1 MWYYWYYEK
10 INKFI
15 NTCWQQVFIIVY
27 FKYKEKGEVN
37 WNKELDETEKEIA
50 LIKEKY
56 KDRGLKGLEIV
67 KEEQAIS
74 FAQDSINNL
83 YD

>member
-1 MWYYWYYEK
+1 MKSIREEMKDRIDKLTIEELNEIYESVELLQDNDYWNE
-10 INKFI
+10 
-15 NTCWQQVFIIVY
+15 
-27 FKYKEKGEVN
+27 
-37 WNKELDETEKEIA
+37 ELDETEEEIA

-74 FAQDSINNL
+74 YAQDSINNL

>member
-1 MWYYWYYEK
+1 MKSIIEEMKDRIDKLTIEELNEIYESVELLQD
-10 INKFI
+10 ND
-15 NTCWQQVFIIVY
+15 Y
-27 FKYKEKGEVN
+27 
-37 WNKELDETEKEIA
+37 WNKELDETEEEIA

-74 FAQDSINNL
+74 YAQDSINNL

>member
-1 MWYYWYYEK
+1 MKSIREEMKDRIDKLTIEELNEIYESVESLQD
-10 INKFI
+10 ND
-15 NTCWQQVFIIVY
+15 Y
-27 FKYKEKGEVN
+27 
-37 WNKELDETEKEIA
+37 WNKELDETEEEIA

-56 KDRGLKGLEIV
+56 KDRGLKDLEIV

-74 FAQDSINNL
+74 YAQDSINNL

>member
-1 MWYYWYYEK
+1 MKSIREEMKDRIDKLTIEELNEIYESVELLQD
-10 INKFI
+10 ND
-15 NTCWQQVFIIVY
+15 Y
-27 FKYKEKGEVN
+27 
-37 WNKELDETEKEIA
+37 WNKELDETEEEIA

-74 FAQDSINNL
+74 YAQDSINKL

>member
-1 MWYYWYYEK
+1 MKSIREEMKDRIDKLTIEELNEIYESVELLQD
-10 INKFI
+10 ND
-15 NTCWQQVFIIVY
+15 Y
-27 FKYKEKGEVN
+27 
-37 WNKELDETEKEIA
+37 WNKELDETEEEIA

-74 FAQDSINNL
+74 YAQDSINNL

>member
-1 MWYYWYYEK
+1 MKSIREEMKDRIDKLTIEELNEIYESVELLQDNDYWS
-10 INKFI
+10 
-15 NTCWQQVFIIVY
+15 
-27 FKYKEKGEVN
+27 
-37 WNKELDETEKEIA
+37 KELDETAEEIA

-74 FAQDSINNL
+74 YAQDSINNL

>member
-1 MWYYWYYEK
+1 MKSIREEMKDRIDKLTIEELNEIYESVELLQD
-10 INKFI
+10 ND
-15 NTCWQQVFIIVY
+15 Y
-27 FKYKEKGEVN
+27 
-37 WNKELDETEKEIA
+37 WNKELDETAKEIA

-67 KEEQAIS
+67 KEEQAIAY
-74 FAQDSINNL
+74 AQDSINNL

>member
-1 MWYYWYYEK
+1 MKSIREEMKDRIDKLTIEELNEIYESVELLQD
-10 INKFI
+10 ND
-15 NTCWQQVFIIVY
+15 Y
-27 FKYKEKGEVN
+27 
-37 WNKELDETEKEIA
+37 WNKELDETEEEIA

-56 KDRGLKGLEIV
+56 KDRGLKDLEIV

-74 FAQDSINNL
+74 YAQDSINNL

>member
-1 MWYYWYYEK
+1 MKSIREEMKDRIDKLTIEELNEIYESVELLQD
-10 INKFI
+10 ND
-15 NTCWQQVFIIVY
+15 Y
-27 FKYKEKGEVN
+27 
-37 WNKELDETEKEIA
+37 WNKELDETEEEIA

>member
-1 MWYYWYYEK
+1 MKSIREEMKDRIDKLTIEELNEIYESVGLLQDNDYWD
-10 INKFI
+10 
-15 NTCWQQVFIIVY
+15 
-27 FKYKEKGEVN
+27 
-37 WNKELDETEKEIA
+37 KELDETEEEIA

-74 FAQDSINNL
+74 YAQDSINNL